1 LWRTASIDAAHSL
14 FLPSPTELCSFA
26 EFSAKL
32 AANGNTLI
40 DRALS
45 GDPPMLAINAL
56 SIANEK
62 SEQRGFAN
70 LVRVISGKFTNS
82 TAHALRIYWV
92 IVKDDAEGFLSL
104 VSLIHRRLDASHMSM
119 RA

>member
-1 LWRTASIDAAHSL
+1 LWRTASIDVAHSL

-32 AANGNTLI
+32 AANGTLI

-56 SIANEK
+56 SNDNEK

-70 LVRVISGKFTNS
+70 LVRVISGMFTNP
-82 TAHALRIYWV
+82 TAHAPRIYWV